1 LPDEIVMCDSHV
13 ERGHCALHRLLWE
26 HSDNDRRE
34 HRTKLAEDILN
45 ISNRISAMVPKWV
58 FVLTIAGAFSF
69 TVLLFGMSMN
79 TIKNTQDSINK
90 GQDGIDF
97 TLKRIHQRISEN
109 DDAREKSKDALK
121 KEMEDVRLSVNTMS
135 GRLSNIETR
144 INEIRQPTN
153 RKEVTP

>member
-1 LPDEIVMCDSHV
+1 LSEEITLCDDHIV
-13 ERGHCALHRLLWE
+13 KGQCALHRLLWE

-45 ISNRISAMVPKWV
+45 ISNRISAMVPRWV
-58 FVLTIAGAFSF
+58 FVLVISAAFSF
-69 TVLLFGMSMN
+69 TALLFGISFN
-79 TIKNTQDSINK
+79 SIKTTQESINK
-90 GQDGIDF
+90 GQDGIEF

-144 INEIRQPTN
+144 INEIR
-153 RKEVTP
+153 K